1 MSKHKM
7 DITPYLELMVEKDAS
22 DLFLSVGSPIRIKIK
37 GKISAVGKGAL
48 SIEAAESV
56 ARKMMNEAQWTA
68 FEKNFESD
76 FAIRLPK
83 SSERFRVNVFKQQG
97 YISMVLRYVKSHPPN
112 LKELGV
118 PSILADM
125 VMRKRGLILMVGAT
139 GSGKSTTLAAMLDH
153 RNETQAGHII
163 TIEDPIEFVHPHK
176 KCLVN
181 QRELGLD
188 THSYARALRSC
199 MREAP
204 DVILVGEIR
213 DQETMQAALEL
224 SNTGHLAIS
233 TLHANNANQAMQ
245 RVINM
250 FPQNRHKELLM
261 DLSMNLVCVIS
272 QRLLKGVNEKM
283 VAVLE
288 IMLNTPFVADLILK
302 GKLDEIKDAMT
313 GSAVEGMRTFDEA
326 LIGLYKKRLITLEEA
341 LNNADSR
348 TDLEAKIKFGQ
359 G

>member
-7 DITPYLELMVEKDAS
+7 DIVPYLELMIEKDAS
-22 DLFLSVGSPIRIKIK
+22 DLFLSVGSPVRIKIK
-37 GKISAVGKGAL
+37 GKISVIGKGTL
-48 SIEAAESV
+48 SIEAAEAV
-56 ARKMMNEAQWTA
+56 AHKIMTEAQWTA
-68 FEKNFESD
+68 FKENFEVD

-97 YISMVLRYVKSHPPN
+97 YVSMVLRYVKSHPPN
-112 LKELGV
+112 LKDLGV
-118 PSILADM
+118 PDVLADM

-139 GSGKSTTLAAMLDH
+139 GSGKSTTLAAMLNH
-153 RNETQAGHII
+153 RNEMQHGHIV

-176 KCLVN
+176 KCIVN
-181 QRELGLD
+181 QREIGLD

-272 QRLLKGVNEKM
+272 QRLLKGVSEKM
-283 VAVLE
+283 VPALE

-313 GSAVEGMRTFDEA
+313 GSAVKGMKTFDEA
-326 LIGLYKKRLITLEEA
+326 LMDLYKKRLVTLEEA

-348 TDLEAKIKFGQ
+348 TDLETKVKFG
-359 G
+359 

>member
-7 DITPYLELMVEKDAS
+7 DITPYLELMIEKDAS
-22 DLFLSVGSPIRIKIK
+22 DLFFSVGSPIRIKIK
-37 GKISAVGKGAL
+37 GKISAVGKSPL
-48 SIEAAESV
+48 TVEVAESL
-56 ARKMMNEAQWTA
+56 AYKMMSEEQRAA
-68 FEKNFESD
+68 FEKNFEID
-76 FAIRLPK
+76 FAYRLPK
-83 SSERFRVNVFKQQG
+83 KHERFRVNTFKQQG
-97 YISMVLRYVKSHPPN
+97 YVSTVLRYVKSHPPN

-118 PSILADM
+118 PEILADM

-139 GSGKSTTLAAMLDH
+139 GSGKSTTLAAMLNH
-153 RNETQAGHII
+153 RNETQHGHII

-272 QRLLKGVNEKM
+272 QRLLKGVSERM
-283 VAVLE
+283 VPALE

-302 GKLDEIKDAMT
+302 GKLDEIKDAMR
-313 GSAVEGMRTFDEA
+313 GSAVKGMKTFDEA
-326 LIGLYKKRLITLEEA
+326 LIDLYRNRLVTLEEA

-348 TDLEAKIKFGQ
+348 TDLEAKVKFG
-359 G
+359 